1 MSIIFFRLIFSP
13 FGNANIKDNRL
24 SKRCANEIQAYKTS
38 HIDRKALTRTRDVKT
53 LGGVNNITQRRIK
66 SRSEFMS
73 QASGVKQVL
82 IMLFNYPKDVT
93 IKGSTVS

>member
-1 MSIIFFRLIFSP
+1 VHNIFGHIFSP

-24 SKRCANEIQAYKTS
+24 CKRCANEMQAYKAS
-38 HIDRKALTRTRDVKT
+38 HIDHKALARTRDVKA
-53 LGGVNNITQRRIK
+53 LGGVNNITQRRTK

-73 QASGVKQVL
+73 QAPGVKQVL

-93 IKGSTVS
+93 TKASTVS